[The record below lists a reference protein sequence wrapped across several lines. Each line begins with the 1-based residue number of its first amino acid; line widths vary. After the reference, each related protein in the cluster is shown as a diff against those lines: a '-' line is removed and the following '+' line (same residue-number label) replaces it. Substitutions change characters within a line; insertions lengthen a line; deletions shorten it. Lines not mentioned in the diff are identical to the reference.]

1 MTESTSSPA
10 EPQASLWEDFID
22 IFTSPSQVFRRRENS
37 GFGLPLLVLTVL
49 FAILIFGT
57 KGLVQPVL
65 DADMAR
71 QGAAMLKSHP
81 EITAEQLQKQREF
94 GEKLGPIFLLVFIAI
109 SAMLTGL
116 VLWLVG
122 KIFDSKQTASQ
133 AMMVATY
140 AFFPKVLAF
149 VAAALIAFLSNPD
162 RLNGMS
168 RLTVGL
174 GSFLDPDKASPVL
187 IALLTRV
194 DVFTLWETALLAI
207 GLHVTGKVSKS
218 NAYLTAAIVWFIGA
232 LPGIIGALRA

>member
-1 MTESTSSPA
+1 MSEPVTAPA

-22 IFTSPSQVFRRRENS
+22 IFTSPSQVFRRRQNS
-37 GFGLPLLVLTVL
+37 GFGMPLLVLVVL
-49 FAILIFGT
+49 FAILIYGT

-65 DADMAR
+65 DADIAR
-71 QGAAMLKSHP
+71 QGAAMMKAHP
-81 EITAEQLQKQREF
+81 EITAEQLQKNREF
-94 GEKLGPIFLLVFIAI
+94 GEKLGPIFIIIFIPI

-133 AMMVATY
+133 GLMVATY

-149 VAAALIAFLSNPD
+149 VAAALIAYFSNPE

-168 RLTVGL
+168 RLTVGF

-187 IALLTRV
+187 MALLTRV
-194 DVFTLWETALLAI
+194 DVFTIWETALLAI
-207 GLHVTGKVSKS
+207 GLQVTGKVTKS
-218 NAYLTAAIVWFIGA
+218 NAYLAAAIVWFIGA
-232 LPGIIGALRA
+232 LPGIIGALRQ